1 MQKIHSSKQLEE
13 RLKKFALRVA
23 RLIKALPKNPTNRV
37 YGYQV
42 LKSSSSMGANYAE
55 ATCAHTK
62 KDFTHDI
69 NKCRKEAKESLYWL
83 NLLYEVNELLRPRMK
98 DIIEESEELVKI
110 FQSAV
115 FTAKSK

>member
-13 RLKKFALRVA
+13 RLKKFALR
-23 RLIKALPKNPTNRV
+23 
-37 YGYQV
+37 
-42 LKSSSSMGANYAE
+42 
-55 ATCAHTK
+55 